1 MCKCAGVLCYPRCDT
16 SASCVSKRA
25 SVPCFCDRYFAESLL
40 SRSSRLGWSLAMG
53 FAKVAVEK
61 RCVQYTG
68 FIPFLI
74 YVYVGCPLTDVLFT
88 PGTRDSFLSVFT
100 FTLGGHCGWFVLH
113 PNHGT
118 HSFPIW
124 SQGKQRI
131 VDVLQTVLLFVFGL
145 QYSPTRGLYRFFT
158 LHRTHHFLVLGET
171 KRCINRIV
179 NSAYASIL

>member
-124 SQGKQRI
+124 SQGKIQRNNRASSNRC
-131 VDVLQTVLLFVFGL
+131 LR
-145 QYSPTRGLYRFFT
+145 YCPTRGLYRFFT
-158 LHRTHHFLVLGET
+158 LHRTHPFLVCREN
-171 KRCINRIV
+171 KRCISPFA
-179 NSAYASIL
+179 NSAYASTL